1 MAGLLA
7 FFSVVSRLIDL
18 AIRLGDQM
26 QSNRFDQ
33 WVEELDASVKQ
44 LEAAK
49 SPEEKRNAALSISR
63 VIARKR

>member
-1 MAGLLA
+1 VAGLLA